1 MRPAAPLPLVQSL
14 VREKVKSQAR
24 GSQKGAFEARLSM
37 CVRRCRQEEVK
48 EAARGRGVEESERAR
63 EREERRQGGVCCVAC
78 QKALLIVAK
87 SRKGGARLPVTSTR
101 GLKETMSFAYGH
113 TTLNAPALV

>member
-48 EAARGRGVEESERAR
+48 EGAKQQEAGGLKRASERAR
-63 EREERRQGGVCCVAC
+63 ERRDDKVGCA
-78 QKALLIVAK
+78 ALLVK
-87 SRKGGARLPVTSTR
+87 R
-101 GLKETMSFAYGH
+101 H
-113 TTLNAPALV
+113 C